1 MLVIVQMALKIS
13 GKPRNRRS
21 AEGSFIDMAMTDAKT
36 CMSQCASCLPFTND
50 DQLQVIQSG
59 KSFF

>member
-1 MLVIVQMALKIS
+1 MLVIVQIALKIS

-21 AEGSFIDMAMTDAKT
+21 VGSFIDMAMTDAKT

-50 DQLQVIQSG
+50 DQLHVIQSG
-59 KSFF
+59 KSF